1 MADESVPGY
10 LDLSG
15 GENPSQGEAS
25 KANALLD
32 DAASRRRYRRFSFF
46 LAVVVVGF
54 FGLLLFKLACA
65 VITYVTSFSP
75 WVVGMFATLVVAMSV
90 ITLALL
96 KATFAAPG
104 GTVTSEMEA
113 MPQVSI
119 LSDAL
124 KAMSDSFSALRD
136 TIGK

>member
-1 MADESVPGY
+1 MADDPVPSH

-15 GENPSQGEAS
+15 GESPSPGEAS

-104 GTVTSEMEA
+104 GTVPTDVED

-124 KAMSDSFSALRD
+124 KAMTDAVSALRD
-136 TIGK
+136 AIGK

>member
-1 MADESVPGY
+1 MADDSVPGY

-15 GENPSQGEAS
+15 GENPSPGETS
-25 KANALLD
+25 KANALLE
-32 DAASRRRYRRFSFF
+32 DAASRRRYRRYSFI
-46 LAVVVVGF
+46 LALVVVGF

-104 GTVTSEMEA
+104 GAATQDVEG
-113 MPQVSI
+113 MPQASV

-124 KAMSDSFSALRD
+124 KAMSDAVSALREV
-136 TIGK
+136 IGK

>member
-1 MADESVPGY
+1 MALDSILGH
-10 LDLSG
+10 LDLSEG
-15 GENPSQGEAS
+15 DNPAPGEAS

-46 LAVVVVGF
+46 LAVVVVAF
-54 FGLLLFKLACA
+54 FGVLLFKLACA

-104 GTVTSEMEA
+104 GAVPQDVEG

-124 KAMSDSFSALRD
+124 KAMSDAVSALRD
-136 TIGK
+136 AIGK